1 MSRLVVFTFESS
13 TDARQARSALK
24 KLEKR
29 GSLSMDDALVVVREA
44 AGQIKR
50 QRDLST
56 ATLIGAIVGGL
67 MGVPLVFMFTPV
79 SILFG
84 AAAGAAMGMLATG
97 PRVDEE
103 FVDSAAGALQPGNSA
118 LLVLL
123 RRGDIAE
130 MDAVLRGL
138 PIIIRQATLTLD
150 AGATPR
156 QALK

>member
-1 MSRLVVFTFESS
+1 MSRLVVFTFD
-13 TDARQARSALK
+13 TMRDARQARSALK
-24 KLEKR
+24 ELEKR
-29 GSLSMDDALVVVREA
+29 GSLALDDALVVVREA

-67 MGVPLVFMFTPV
+67 MGVPLVFVFTPV

-84 AAAGAAMGMLATG
+84 AGAGAAIGMLASG

-103 FVDSAAGALQPGNSA
+103 FVDSTEGALRPGTSA

-130 MDAVLRGL
+130 MDAALRGFPL
-138 PIIIRQATLTLD
+138 HIRQATLTPD
-150 AGATPR
+150 AEAALR
-156 QALK
+156 QV